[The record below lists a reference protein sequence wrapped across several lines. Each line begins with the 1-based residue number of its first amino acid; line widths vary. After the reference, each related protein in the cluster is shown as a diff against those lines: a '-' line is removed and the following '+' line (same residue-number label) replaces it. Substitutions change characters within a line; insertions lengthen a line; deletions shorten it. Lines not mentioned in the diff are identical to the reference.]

1 MSLGD
6 KVKDFVKDFPHQG
19 GTTVVAL
26 FLILGMGVVVIV
38 RFALGKIFPDGY
50 DGWLIFLATL
60 AGVATGGMIGKR
72 ATDFRYKAAGK
83 DPSTVVQ
90 TETTTVVGSPVEVTK
105 PAAPGDGNEGG

>member
-1 MSLGD
+1 MSLGS
-6 KVKDFVKDFPHQG
+6 KIKDFVKDFPHQG

-26 FLILGMGVVVIV
+26 ILILLFGMVVVV

-50 DGWLIFLATL
+50 DGWMIFLATM

-83 DPSTVVQ
+83 DAPQ
-90 TETTTVVGSPVEVTK
+90 TTTTVETAG
-105 PAAPGDGNEGG
+105 PAKTTTGPAEPEGG

>member
-6 KVKDFVKDFPHQG
+6 RIKAFVSDFPHQG

-26 FLILGMGVVVIV
+26 TLILGMGVVVII

-50 DGWLIFLATL
+50 DAWLVFLATL

-72 ATDFRYKAAGK
+72 ATDRELARIKAGG
-83 DPSTVVQ
+83 P
-90 TETTTVVGSPVEVTK
+90 
-105 PAAPGDGNEGG
+105 PAATVNAETANVSGGPVNVDAKSSDLSSP